1 MPSIQKGAAMM
12 QKTQI
17 HVTSRQSLAAPEQ
30 DDVVTD
36 TMVEAVASLVQEL
49 PGGWSIF
56 RQQLQ
61 EDEAMLLISPAIW
74 GRSEDAVTVQRTP
87 AGLAIGLSEGDTL
100 HDIGLAH
107 SPWSALVLVGK
118 AVRHRAQRLSNAA

>member
-1 MPSIQKGAAMM
+1 MM

-36 TMVEAVASLVQEL
+36 TMVEAVAGLVQEL
-49 PGGWSIF
+49 PGGWAIF
-56 RQQLQ
+56 RQQMQ
-61 EDEAMLLISPAIW
+61 EDEAMLLISPAVW

-107 SPWSALVLVGK
+107 SSWSALVLVGK